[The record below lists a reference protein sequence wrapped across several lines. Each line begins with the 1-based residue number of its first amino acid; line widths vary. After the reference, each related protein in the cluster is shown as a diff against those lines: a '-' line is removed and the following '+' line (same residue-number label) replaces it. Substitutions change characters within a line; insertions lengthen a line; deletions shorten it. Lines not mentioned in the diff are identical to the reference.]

1 MIPMIKSKL
10 IRNVIISIP
19 LLTTNCLGVI
29 KHPTYIVKDIQ
40 NKTNNIVSDIES
52 RSIKFLKDTKKRKK
66 KYEKK
71 LKEEQERL
79 EKERIEQERVEQERL
94 AKEEQEKVEE
104 ESYSEIKVEVSF
116 YCPCSY
122 CCDSE
127 THIMANGEQVYE
139 GAIAAPEELPFG
151 TQLEFDGSIWTVCD
165 RGGYIQSYIDEYG
178 ETIYRL
184 DVFLWS
190 HEDCLERGRYVTTA
204 KIIN

>member
-1 MIPMIKSKL
+1 MIKSKL

-19 LLTTNCLGVI
+19 LLATNCLGVSQ
-29 KHPTYIVKDIQ
+29 HPTYIVKDIQ

-71 LKEEQERL
+71 LKEEQELLEKEKREQEQL
-79 EKERIEQERVEQERL
+79 EKERQEQQRQKELEQEN
-94 AKEEQEKVEE
+94 
-104 ESYSEIKVEVSF
+104 YNEIKVEVSF

-178 ETIYRL
+178 DIVYRL
-184 DVFLWS
+184 DVFLPN
-190 HEDCLERGRYVTTA
+190 HEECLKRGRYITTA

>member
-1 MIPMIKSKL
+1 MIKSKL

-19 LLTTNCLGVI
+19 LLTSNCLGII

-40 NKTNNIVSDIES
+40 NRTNNIVSDIES

-79 EKERIEQERVEQERL
+79 

-104 ESYSEIKVEVSF
+104 ESYNEIKVEVSF

-151 TQLEFDGSIWTVCD
+151 TQLEFDNSLWIVSD

-190 HEDCLERGRYVTTA
+190 HEECLKRGRYVTTA
-204 KIIN
+204 KVLN

>member
-1 MIPMIKSKL
+1 MSKLKL

-19 LLTTNCLGVI
+19 LLTSNCLGVI
-29 KHPTYIVKDIQ
+29 NHPSYIEKCVE
-40 NKTNNIVSDIES
+40 NKNNSPTMKSKSSE
-52 RSIKFLKDTKKRKK
+52 FLKDIKKRKK

-71 LKEEQERL
+71 LKEEQELLEKEKREQEQL
-79 EKERIEQERVEQERL
+79 EKEREEQQRQKELEQE
-94 AKEEQEKVEE
+94 
-104 ESYSEIKVEVSF
+104 SYNEIKVEVSF
-116 YCPCSY
+116 YCPCPY

-151 TQLEFDGSIWTVCD
+151 TQLEFDNSLWIVSD
-165 RGGYIQSYIDEYG
+165 RGGYIQTYMDEYG
-178 ETIYRL
+178 DIVYRL

-190 HEDCLERGRYVTTA
+190 HNECLERGRYITTA

>member
-1 MIPMIKSKL
+1 MIKSKL
-10 IRNVIISIP
+10 LRNIVISIP
-19 LLTTNCLGVI
+19 LLTTNCLGIV
-29 KHPTYIVKDIQ
+29 KHPSYVVKSIQ
-40 NKTNNIVSDIES
+40 NKTNSIASDIES
-52 RSIKFLKDTKKRKK
+52 RSIKFLKDAKKRKK

-79 EKERIEQERVEQERL
+79 EKERIEKERI
-94 AKEEQEKVEE
+94 AKEEQERIEE
-104 ESYSEIKVEVSF
+104 ESYEETYSEIKVEVSF

-122 CCDSE
+122 CCNSE

-151 TQLEFDGSIWTVCD
+151 TQLEFDNSLWTVSD
-165 RGGYIQSYIDEYG
+165 RGSYIQSYIDEYG

-190 HEDCLERGRYVTTA
+190 HEECLERGRYVTTA

>member
-1 MIPMIKSKL
+1 MNKLKL

-79 EKERIEQERVEQERL
+79 EKERIEQERL
-94 AKEEQEKVEE
+94 AKEEQERVREE
-104 ESYSEIKVEVSF
+104 YYSEIKVEVSF

-151 TQLEFDGSIWTVCD
+151 TQLEFDNSLWTVSD
-165 RGGYIQSYIDEYG
+165 RGSYIQTYIDEYG
-178 ETIYRL
+178 ESIYRL

-190 HEDCLERGRYVTTA
+190 HEECLERGRYITTA
-204 KIIN
+204 KVLN

>member
-1 MIPMIKSKL
+1 MIKSKL
-10 IRNVIISIP
+10 LRNIVISIP
-19 LLTTNCLGVI
+19 LLTTNCLGIV
-29 KHPTYIVKDIQ
+29 KHPSYVVKSIQ
-40 NKTNNIVSDIES
+40 NKTNSIASDIES
-52 RSIKFLKDTKKRKK
+52 RSIKFLKDAKKRKK

-71 LKEEQERL
+71 LKEEQKRL
-79 EKERIEQERVEQERL
+79 EKERIEQERI

-104 ESYSEIKVEVSF
+104 ESYNEIKVEVSF

-151 TQLEFDGSIWTVCD
+151 TQLEFDNSLWIVSD

-184 DVFLWS
+184 DVFLPN
-190 HEDCLERGRYVTTA
+190 HEECLKRGRYITTA

>member
-1 MIPMIKSKL
+1 MIKSKL

-19 LLTTNCLGVI
+19 LLATNCLGVI
-29 KHPTYIVKDIQ
+29 KHPTYIAKDIQ

-52 RSIKFLKDTKKRKK
+52 RNIKFLKDTKKRKK

-71 LKEEQERL
+71 LKE
-79 EKERIEQERVEQERL
+79 EQERL

-151 TQLEFDGSIWTVCD
+151 TQLEFDNSLWVVSD
-165 RGGYIQSYIDEYG
+165 RGGYIQTYIDEYG
-178 ETIYRL
+178 ENIYRL

-190 HEDCLERGRYVTTA
+190 HEECLERGRYITTA
-204 KIIN
+204 KIIK